1 MKSLIILCLFIGIIC
16 DANCRSPQEITQK
29 LSLIPSNID
38 IKPKEYLAL
47 KYDKYDR
54 TQTLLGI
61 LLENYSK
68 RNFKLLK
75 SDGQAWLKPEDLGPV
90 SSKFAVFELKAYKS
104 DLKGSVSWLINQDES
119 STTLTIDFDIPYRR

>member
-1 MKSLIILCLFIGIIC
+1 MFFGIIC
-16 DANCRSPQEITQK
+16 DANCRSTQEITQK
-29 LSLIPSNID
+29 LNLIPSNID

-47 KYDKYDR
+47 KYDEYDR
-54 TQTLLGI
+54 SQTLLGI

-75 SDGQAWLKPEDLGPV
+75 SDGQACLKPEDLGPV

-104 DLKGSVSWLINQDES
+104 DLKGSVSWLINQEES
-119 STTLTIDFDIPYRR
+119 SNTLTIDFDIPYRR